1 MEDKLKQAIST
12 YNKIAGIYS
21 KYSSEKLLQ
30 FQLNEFL
37 SLLKGKKI
45 LDAGCG
51 GGRDVEYFTEE
62 GYDAIGIDLSEGLIK
77 EAKKKKGKFIVMDF
91 RKLSF
96 ENETFDG
103 IWSMAGFIHNSRDDV
118 VKSLKEFL
126 RVLKKDGI
134 LYIAVRE
141 GEGEEEVRKE
151 KYNGEP
157 RIYVYFKKEEFEN
170 YLKTNGFNIIS
181 SIVSE
186 DDEKKWVEIFA
197 RKASL

>member
-1 MEDKLKQAIST
+1 MIILMEDKLKQAIST

-51 GGRDVEYFTEE
+51 GGRDVDYFTEE

-77 EAKKKKGKFIVMDF
+77 EAKKKKGKFMVMDF
-91 RKLSF
+91 IKLSF

-103 IWSMAGFIHNSRDDV
+103 IWSMAGFIHNSREDV
-118 VKSLKEFL
+118 AKSLKEFF

-157 RIYVYFKKEEFEN
+157 RIYIYF
-170 YLKTNGFNIIS
+170 
-181 SIVSE
+181 
-186 DDEKKWVEIFA
+186 
-197 RKASL
+197 